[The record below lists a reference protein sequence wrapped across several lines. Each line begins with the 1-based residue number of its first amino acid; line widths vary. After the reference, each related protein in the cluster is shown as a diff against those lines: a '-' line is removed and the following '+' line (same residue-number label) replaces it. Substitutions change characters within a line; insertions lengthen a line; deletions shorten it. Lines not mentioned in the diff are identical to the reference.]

1 MSRPDL
7 APIRRTLEGVINSIL
22 VTCDADGRPNASI
35 ISQVHWV
42 DDERVALS
50 YQFFNKT
57 RRNLL
62 ATRMATVEVVDPMTA
77 ARWRLQLDY
86 EETLSAGPLFET
98 MKAKLAGIASHHGLE
113 AVFRLLGS
121 DVFRVRE
128 IEHVL
133 ALEAPEPEPRPLLA
147 AARACCA
154 EIAACRDAED
164 LVDTVLRGLSER
176 FGIAHAILLVSEG
189 DGRLFAVAS
198 HGYRDSGVGAEV
210 LPGEGVIGVAAREGV
225 PIRIGH
231 MTNEYRYGA
240 ALGAAAARAGLIAG
254 PPPTVPFPGL
264 ARPGSQIAVPV
275 SSQGRL
281 LGVLFAEDPAPMRF
295 WHDDE
300 DALALVA
307 SHLGASLTALAL
319 RSRDEAAASS
329 RPAAPPAPP
338 AREDSGMTVRHYP
351 FDDSVFLG
359 HDYLIKGV
367 AGAILWTLLRQYVET
382 GRTEFTV
389 RELRLDP
396 SLRLPLHAENLDTR
410 LVLLRRRLDEKDACI
425 RLEKTGRGLFRLIA
439 ACPLR
444 LEEVGETVPAA

>member
-42 DDERVALS
+42 DDERAALS

-77 ARWRLQLDY
+77 ARWRLQLDH
-86 EETLSAGPLFET
+86 EETLSSGPLFET

-231 MTNEYRYGA
+231 MTSEYSYGA
-240 ALGAAAARAGLIAG
+240 AIGVAAVRAGLMAG
-254 PPPTVPFPGL
+254 SPRTVPFPGL
-264 ARPGSQIAVPV
+264 SRPGSQIAVPV
-275 SSQGRL
+275 MAQGRT
-281 LGVLFAEDPAPMRF
+281 LGILFAEDPLPMRF

-307 SHLGASLTALAL
+307 SQLGAAMAAMALL
-319 RSRDEAAASS
+319 SRADAPSAPAQVRPTPSAA
-329 RPAAPPAPP
+329 
-338 AREDSGMTVRHYP
+338 GTGITVRRYAS
-351 FDDSVFLG
+351 DDSVFLG

-367 AGAILWTLLRQYVET
+367 AGAILWTLLRQHVET
-382 GRTEFTV
+382 GRTDFTV

-410 LVLLRRRLDEKDACI
+410 LVLLRRRLEEKETCLRI
-425 RLEKTGRGLFRLIA
+425 EKTGRGLFRLIA
-439 ACPLR
+439 HCPVR
-444 LEEVGETVPAA
+444 LEEVGEAVPAA